1 MQGRHRTPTST
12 PSSRGGGR
20 LRHETAAITW
30 IGRDHAIVAR
40 RWATDEIDV
49 AEIDREAADDGGR
62 FLARIAHEIGDP
74 DRLVVMGAEPL
85 RVELERE
92 YVILSH
98 RPDRLVDMEP
108 ETEPTRDQI
117 VARLREVP
125 V

>member
-1 MQGRHRTPTST
+1 MQGRHRTPTTT
-12 PSSRGGGR
+12 PSSLGGGR
-20 LRHETAAITW
+20 LRHET
-30 IGRDHAIVAR
+30 HAIVAR

-74 DRLVVMGAEPL
+74 DHLVVMGAEPL
-85 RVELERE
+85 RLELERE

-98 RPDRLVDMEP
+98 RPDRLVDVEP
-108 ETEPTRDQI
+108 VTEPTRDEI

-125 V
+125 A